1 MFEGNVAVVLIFVIV
16 LAAACYAI
24 YRFESKPARVVAVI
38 GALAAL
44 VGALTP
50 VVRLLVEQPQ
60 PNNTKLEAPATPESG
75 SPGATAPGSDTPT
88 IISSGDVSGATP
100 SGLEGQ

>member
-1 MFEGNVAVVLIFVIV
+1 MSEGTIAVVLIFVIV

-24 YRFESKPARVVAVI
+24 YHLKSKPVRVAAVI

-50 VVRLLVEQPQ
+50 VVRVIIDQPVL
-60 PNNTKLEAPATPESG
+60 PNTSTV
-75 SPGATAPGSDTPT
+75 APGSVTGPET
-88 IISSGDVSGATP
+88 TP
-100 SGLEGQ
+100 SGSSSVSSAQAGESHERRAGR